1 MSTINDI
8 AQAPYSPTGTQSVGG
23 VPEDS
28 LGKEDFLTLLIAQL
42 SHQDPMKP
50 TDPTEFVSQLSQFSS
65 LEQLVNIKSGL
76 DLLAITQTAG
86 TSAQMVSFIGKTVSF
101 DSSQVQWSDAS
112 AATSMTYE
120 LAADATEVTARVV
133 GSDGTVVDTL
143 ELGATN
149 AGRHTFEFDG
159 KTEAGKDLPEGTYTI
174 EIAAKNAAGDA
185 VRVSQRSQGVVSG
198 VTFENGYPQILLAD
212 GRTLGLAQ
220 IIEVLSTPGA
230 APAPTEILPPAGAGA
245 TPDDVVGEPS
255 PSPIPD
261 LPFPRR
267 PATPLPGDSP

>member
-1 MSTINDI
+1 MTTINDI
-8 AQAPYSPTGTQSVGG
+8 AQAPYSPTGTQAGNA

-101 DSSQVQWSDAS
+101 DSSQVQWSKES
-112 AATSMTYE
+112 AATPMTFE
-120 LAADATEVTARVV
+120 LAGDATEVTVRIV
-133 GSDGTVVDTL
+133 GSDGTQIETRD
-143 ELGATN
+143 LGSLN
-149 AGRHTFEFDG
+149 AGKHTFEFDG
-159 KTEAGKDLPEGTYTI
+159 KTESGKPLPDGSYTV
-174 EIAAKNAAGDA
+174 EIAAKDAAGDT
-185 VRVSQRSQGVVSG
+185 VRASQRSQGVVSG

-230 APAPTEILPPAGAGA
+230 APAPTEILPPPGG
-245 TPDDVVGEPS
+245 TPPPDPDADDPS
-255 PSPIPD
+255 PSTQP
-261 LPFPRR
+261 LMPFPRR
-267 PATPLPGDSP
+267 PTPTLPGDSK